1 MKQNYATV
9 TPCNTVAV
17 GAAGVWKI
25 DGSDKKTRSSATADG
40 PARRVVSVKILSAAE
55 TNCTTNPSNG
65 VSGLQLTDL

>member
-25 DGSDKKTRSSATADG
+25 DGSDKITKSCYRRRT
-40 PARRVVSVKILSAAE
+40 ARRVVSVKISSTAA
-55 TNCTTNPSNG
+55 
-65 VSGLQLTDL
+65 QL